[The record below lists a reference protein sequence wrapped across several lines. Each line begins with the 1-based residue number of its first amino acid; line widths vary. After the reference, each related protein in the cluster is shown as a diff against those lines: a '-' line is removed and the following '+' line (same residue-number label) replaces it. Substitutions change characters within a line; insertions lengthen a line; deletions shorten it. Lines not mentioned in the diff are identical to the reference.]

1 MNLSER
7 IEKRKNRMFNKDRI
21 IALFLLFTTVA
32 FGTSNYIYKERLEV
46 LKNRVIYYDYD
57 KGSKELK
64 EISRNI

>member
-21 IALFLLFTTVA
+21 ISLFLLFTTVA
-32 FGTSNYIYKERLEV
+32 FGSSNYIYKERLEV

-57 KGSKELK
+57 RGSKELK
-64 EISRNI
+64 EIARNI

>member
-64 EISRNI
+64 EITRNI

>member
-21 IALFLLFTTVA
+21 ITLFLLFTTVA
-32 FGTSNYIYKERLEV
+32 FGASNYIYKERLEV

-57 KGSKELK
+57 RGSKELK
-64 EISRNI
+64 EIARNI

>member
-64 EISRNI
+64 EIARNI

>member
-7 IEKRKNRMFNKDRI
+7 IEKRKNRMFNKDRA

-32 FGTSNYIYKERLEV
+32 FGSSNYIHKERLEV

-64 EISRNI
+64 EIARNI

>member
-7 IEKRKNRMFNKDRI
+7 IEKRKNRMLNKDRV

-32 FGTSNYIYKERLEV
+32 FGTSNYIHKERLEV

-57 KGSKELK
+57 RGSKELK
-64 EISRNI
+64 EIARNI